1 MAKRI
6 IELKSSGGIEPTIDM
21 EYKLIEAIGTGDTS
35 AFETLINRYRNSV
48 LNFIYR
54 YVGDRYSAEDLAQEV
69 FLRVYSSAAEF
80 EPRGKVS
87 TWIFKIAYN
96 LSLNEISRRKRLCLF
111 ADTEEE
117 KEIEIRASNS
127 FAFEELKET
136 LMDYIQRLPEKQKA
150 ALLLRINE
158 ELSYS
163 EIGNILST
171 SVSSVESLIFR
182 ARENLRKMIGGKQ
195 EDNSGSR

>member
-1 MAKRI
+1 
-6 IELKSSGGIEPTIDM
+6 
-21 EYKLIEAIGTGDTS
+21 
-35 AFETLINRYRNSV
+35 
-48 LNFIYR
+48 
-54 YVGDRYSAEDLAQEV
+54 VGDRYSAEDLAQEV

-80 EPRGKVS
+80 QPRGKVS

-111 ADTEEE
+111 ADAGGD
-117 KEIEIRASNS
+117 KEVEPIAPNPS
-127 FAFEELKET
+127 AGEELRET
-136 LMDYIQRLPEKQKA
+136 LMDIIRRLPEKQKA
-150 ALLLRINE
+150 ALLLRVNE

-182 ARENLRKMIGGKQ
+182 ARENLRKMLGGKTGGQ
-195 EDNSGSR
+195 